1 MDSTARG
8 RRSTACGPVCRRW
21 PPRRARK
28 LMVVSTLAAWPEKL
42 SADLIIRATCR
53 WSRAQCRGLTCI
65 PLLHRL
71 FTPLGLTMIA
81 PSFASLLTMF
91 EAAAGR
97 PNEIG
102 ARDRPAQDQPAICA
116 ILQTAN
122 AQFGSAQC
130 SERVFQYV

>member
-1 MDSTARG
+1 
-8 RRSTACGPVCRRW
+8 
-21 PPRRARK
+21 
-28 LMVVSTLAAWPEKL
+28 MVVSTLAAWPEKL

-97 PNEIG
+97 PIEIG
-102 ARDRPAQDQPAICA
+102 ARDRPESEERRVGVEC
-116 ILQTAN
+116 
-122 AQFGSAQC
+122 GSTCRSTWSTHHQKKNKQ
-130 SERVFQYV
+130 VNVT